1 MLIRRTRGNIRRIS
15 VQVSVFAIVIGVTSA
30 AHAKAT
36 LLDVGYRQMYN
47 LQFDQA
53 HRTFSEWQRLHPEDP
68 MGAVSDA
75 ATYLFTEFDRLQ
87 ILRLQFLVHG
97 ERGGTERKLAP
108 DPLLKEKFEAA
119 LNQAAQLATLEPQCP
134 NAAFAMVLSHGLRF
148 EYLALI
154 EKRYAAALKE
164 IKTAR
169 ILAQQLLVNHPDN
182 YDAWIAVGVE
192 NYMLSIKSAAIRWVV
207 RMSGWQTDRTVGI
220 AELQLI
226 ANKGHYLAPFA
237 RLLLAVAALRDHNMD
252 RAHDLLG
259 ALALDFPNNPLYRQE
274 LASLSR

>member
-1 MLIRRTRGNIRRIS
+1 MPMRRTLGNISLFFAQFS
-15 VQVSVFAIVIGVTSA
+15 VLAIVIGGASVARAET
-30 AHAKAT
+30 T
-36 LLDVGYRQMYN
+36 LLDVGYQQMYN

-154 EKRYAAALKE
+154 EKRYA
-164 IKTAR
+164 
-169 ILAQQLLVNHPDN
+169 
-182 YDAWIAVGVE
+182 
-192 NYMLSIKSAAIRWVV
+192 
-207 RMSGWQTDRTVGI
+207 
-220 AELQLI
+220 
-226 ANKGHYLAPFA
+226 
-237 RLLLAVAALRDHNMD
+237 
-252 RAHDLLG
+252 
-259 ALALDFPNNPLYRQE
+259 
-274 LASLSR
+274 

>member
-1 MLIRRTRGNIRRIS
+1 MLMRRTRGNTSRIFA
-15 VQVSVFAIVIGVTSA
+15 QVSGLAIVMGVTSA
-30 AHAKAT
+30 VRAEST
-36 LLDVGYRQMYN
+36 LLDVGYRQMYS

-68 MGAVSDA
+68 MGAVSHA

-87 ILRLQFLVHG
+87 ILRLQFLAHG
-97 ERGGTERKLAP
+97 DRGSTDRKLAP
-108 DPLLKEKFEAA
+108 DPVLKERFEAA
-119 LNQAAQLATLEPQCP
+119 LSQAAESATLEPQCP

-148 EYLALI
+148 EYLGLI

-164 IKTAR
+164 VRTAR
-169 ILAQQLLVNHPDN
+169 LLAQQLLVNHPDN
-182 YDAWIAVGVE
+182 YDAWIAVAVE
-192 NYMLSIKSAAIRWVV
+192 NYMLSIKSVAVRWVV
-207 RMSGWQTDRTVGI
+207 RMSGWQTDRTLEI

-237 RLLLAVAALRDHNMD
+237 RLLLAVVALRDHDID
-252 RAHDLLG
+252 RAHELLE
-259 ALALDFPNNPLYRQE
+259 ALARDFPNSPLYRQE